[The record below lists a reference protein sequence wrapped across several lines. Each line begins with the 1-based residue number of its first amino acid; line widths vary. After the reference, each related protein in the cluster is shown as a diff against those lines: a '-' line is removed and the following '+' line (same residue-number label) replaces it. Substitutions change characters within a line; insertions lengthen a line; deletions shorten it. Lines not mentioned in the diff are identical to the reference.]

1 MQKCEIML
9 NDLIDSKR
17 TNTNIKATIKH
28 QPQPGNVCNS
38 FVLFLS
44 FPFFYVVSIFTGFIQ
59 IQSEETSRY
68 LWTILMLPS
77 YLQISGL
84 LFRYVFILPFTDIII
99 CLPAMLVKS
108 FSYLV
113 EHLEPIWASYLL
125 PYRS

>member
-17 TNTNIKATIKH
+17 TNANIKATIKH

-84 LFRYVFILPFTDIII
+84 LFRYVFILPFTDTII
-99 CLPAMLVKS
+99 CLPDMLVKS
-108 FSYLV
+108 SSYLV